1 MGASVYVSIE
11 AKIFKY
17 KIDSFKISNQVALSH
32 SVSQLISNNVNKL
45 LAFCFTEEVLFVLNR
60 ELEIVKSLEIKVRYS
75 DLRNDLSLSFC
86 VENSSF
92 LYVSTKGVAT
102 WIDSDQFIETPLV
115 LEPVE
120 GERS

>member
-1 MGASVYVSIE
+1 MGASVYVSID

-32 SVSQLISNNVNKL
+32 RVSQLISNNVNKL

-75 DLRNDLSLSFC
+75 DLRNDLSVSFC
-86 VENSSF
+86 AEN
-92 LYVSTKGVAT
+92 
-102 WIDSDQFIETPLV
+102 
-115 LEPVE
+115 
-120 GERS
+120 